1 MKGFYEAEGL
11 KTEIVRFQGLQGD
24 SVGTGKIDVTGD
36 HIATML
42 IPAINGVKMKFTTG
56 IHSGCKSLCVL
67 NDSPYKTTRDLI
79 GKTFAI
85 PDGIGASD
93 QNITMRFLANDG
105 LDPLKDVKYKVAE
118 PGAAVLAMK
127 AGEIQCAILGD
138 QFIQPFLKD
147 GTLRVIRSLTHDDDF
162 KIEACC
168 IHAVNLDFY
177 EQNPITVKKLTR
189 AHEKASEWIMNN
201 REAAIK
207 LLQEN
212 NWASGDPEVVA
223 GIFKYFNY
231 SITDQATEE
240 TLRKIIKDYKSFGL
254 LPKDLDNEQALKRVW
269 DPVLSD

>member
-189 AHEKASEWIMNN
+189 A
-201 REAAIK
+201 
-207 LLQEN
+207 
-212 NWASGDPEVVA
+212 VVA
-223 GIFKYFNY
+223 GIFKYFDY
-231 SITDQATEE
+231 SITDKATEE
-240 TLRKIIKDYKSFGL
+240 TLKRIIKDYKTFGL
-254 LPKDLDNEQALKRVW
+254 LPKNLDNDEALKRVW
-269 DPVLSD
+269 DPVLTH